1 MISQDKKEK
10 ERSDAK
16 NAVEEYVYE
25 MRGKVD
31 GGEYEKYSDDKIRQ
45 KLLDDLQITEEWL
58 YDDGM
63 NQERNVY
70 VDRLKSLKVK
80 IILEFDFSICTL
92 SVCIRILV
100 NQFVIVIMKRKIVNI
115 TCNN

>member
-80 IILEFDFSICTL
+80 IILEFDFSIY
-92 SVCIRILV
+92 IRSL
-100 NQFVIVIMKRKIVNI
+100 FVLESW
-115 TCNN
+115 

>member
-25 MRGKVD
+25 MRGKID
-31 GGEYEKYSDDKIRQ
+31 GGEYEKFSDDKVRQ
-45 KLLDDLQITEEWL
+45 KLLGDLQTTEDWL

-63 NQERNVY
+63 NQEKNVY
-70 VDRLKSLKVK
+70 VDRLKNLKV
-80 IILEFDFSICTL
+80 SSRAPSTTP
-92 SVCIRILV
+92 
-100 NQFVIVIMKRKIVNI
+100 QTIVSS
-115 TCNN
+115 